1 MRQKR
6 SSLFQTRAV
15 PSFRYSDMC
24 FDARGGPEVVGM
36 KWLLGCFIRRVEV
49 GGWDRVTP
57 SVAGPG
63 RVQGSIFGPGR
74 GGPVKGELTRKTA
87 DPTPPAHLSAG
98 VTVRRRPPTRP
109 TSSWPHVAPPPRTGH
124 LPPG

>member
-1 MRQKR
+1 
-6 SSLFQTRAV
+6 
-15 PSFRYSDMC
+15 MC

-63 RVQGSIFGPGR
+63 RAQGSIFGR
-74 GGPVKGELTRKTA
+74 AEA
-87 DPTPPAHLSAG
+87 D
-98 VTVRRRPPTRP
+98 
-109 TSSWPHVAPPPRTGH
+109 W
-124 LPPG
+124 